1 MKDLLFIILS
11 GSYSILVKVLP
22 ILLMLAF
29 MTGVGFNLFYLQ
41 MLPLLA
47 VLAITLPI
55 SGILVYFYGKYLRL
69 W

>member
-47 VLAITLPI
+47 VLAIILPI